1 MPETLVERA
10 IGLDVFRRVGILA
23 RYGIESVAGHDPKF
37 ARRGPYMG
45 IDAVKMLFFRMLVLL
60 RIVSRLGMRM
70 IVRAR
75 SLHQIDP
82 ATEVYE
88 PLFVFYAR

>member
-1 MPETLVERA
+1 
-10 IGLDVFRRVGILA
+10 
-23 RYGIESVAGHDPKF
+23 
-37 ARRGPYMG
+37 MG

>member
-1 MPETLVERA
+1 
-10 IGLDVFRRVGILA
+10 
-23 RYGIESVAGHDPKF
+23 
-37 ARRGPYMG
+37 MG
-45 IDAVKMLFFRMLVLL
+45 IDAVKMLFFRMFMPFITALL
-60 RIVSRLGMRM
+60 RFVSRLGMRM

>member
-1 MPETLVERA
+1 
-10 IGLDVFRRVGILA
+10 
-23 RYGIESVAGHDPKF
+23 
-37 ARRGPYMG
+37 MG
-45 IDAVKMLFFRMLVLL
+45 VDAVKMLFFRMLVLL

-88 PLFVFYAR
+88 PLFVFHA